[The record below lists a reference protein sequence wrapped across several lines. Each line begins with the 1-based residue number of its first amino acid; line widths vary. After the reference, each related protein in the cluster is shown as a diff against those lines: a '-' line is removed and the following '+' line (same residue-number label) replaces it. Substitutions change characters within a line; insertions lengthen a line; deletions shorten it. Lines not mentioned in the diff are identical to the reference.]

1 MNIKIEDII
10 NDLIYDKDILD
21 ILRKAHVVA
30 FNLNLEE
37 FDNWILNE
45 LNGYSNLKDVPKYR
59 NTFGQFYGLLGNE
72 KLPLVIDGK
81 IYKDPQGFRVSN
93 SLSEIINLASQGK
106 DLTFDAT
113 DGFLVFKTTIEG
125 IPVKLPIKFIVCNSI
140 LNRIVNTV
148 KNYLLTWCLKV
159 KKENLDLNDEEGVE
173 KVKNITQNFYMNVI
187 YLNGNIK
194 DSNIINGNSNVV
206 TFNEKISQVKNKLND
221 EDIDDTKKQNAI
233 SKLEEIENERDFE
246 KQQSHLVD
254 LKDFLLN
261 VGATLTATLLQN
273 LFNL

>member
-1 MNIKIEDII
+1 MNIKIGDII
-10 NDLIYDKDILD
+10 NDLIDNKNILD

-30 FNLNLEE
+30 YNLNLED
-37 FDNWILNE
+37 FDDWILNE
-45 LNGYSNLKDVPKYR
+45 LNGYSNLKDVPEYR
-59 NTFGQFYGLLGNE
+59 VTFGQFYGLFGNQ
-72 KLPLVIDGK
+72 KLPLAIGEK

-93 SLSEIINLASQGK
+93 SLSEIINLANQGK

-113 DGFLVFKTTIEG
+113 EGFLVFNTTIEG
-125 IPVKLPIKFIVCNSI
+125 IPAKLPVEFIINNNI
-140 LNRIVNTV
+140 LNKIVNTV
-148 KNYLLTWCLKV
+148 KNYLLTWCLKIE
-159 KKENLDLNDEEGVE
+159 KENLDLNNAEGVE
-173 KVKNITQNFYMNVI
+173 KAKNMTQNFYTNVI
-187 YLNGNIK
+187 YFNGNIK
-194 DSNIINGNSNVV
+194 DSNIINGNSNIV

-221 EDIDDTKKQNAI
+221 EDIDDAKKQNAI